1 MNGEQ
6 IRYRTWQKKSD
17 RRQYIKE
24 WQEMIS
30 KSKHKFDIQ
39 IKIIDMGKTL
49 IRIGIDPDLKASGF
63 CVLVKQP
70 FGTWQ
75 IQVIDT
81 IPFFTLIEQI
91 EAEYTAS
98 KATGNDLT
106 VCIEAGWLN
115 KSIHHFAEN
124 KAIAGRIG
132 KNVGHNEAIGE
143 LIAEYCERNN
153 INYNLIVTGK
163 QIGRAHV

>member
-1 MNGEQ
+1 
-6 IRYRTWQKKSD
+6 
-17 RRQYIKE
+17 
-24 WQEMIS
+24 
-30 KSKHKFDIQ
+30 
-39 IKIIDMGKTL
+39 MGKTL

-98 KATGNDLT
+98 KAPGNDLT

-132 KNVGHNEAIGE
+132 KNVGHNEAIGK
-143 LIAEYCERNN
+143 LIAEYCE
-153 INYNLIVTGK
+153 INDINHKLIKPVSSKWNAELFRKITGWEK
-163 QIGRAHV
+163 RTNQEERDAVRAAWV